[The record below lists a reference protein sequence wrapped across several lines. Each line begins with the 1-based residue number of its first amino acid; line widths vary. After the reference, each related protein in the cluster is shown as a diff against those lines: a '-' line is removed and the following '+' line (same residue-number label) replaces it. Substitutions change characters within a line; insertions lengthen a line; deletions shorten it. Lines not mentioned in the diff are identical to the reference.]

1 MKTVVKAGLAAAAL
15 LAIGAA
21 PAAAQS
27 GVRVGSLS
35 CTVDPSI
42 GFIIG
47 SVRNLHCTFNPT
59 RGGPRVAYTGTVSR
73 LGLDVGVTGKGGM
86 VWAVFAP
93 TRQVQPH
100 QLRGTFV
107 GASSSAS
114 VGVGVGANVLVGGNN
129 NTITLQPLSL
139 EGQTGL
145 NLALGVASLTLQ

>member
-1 MKTVVKAGLAAAAL
+1 MKTVVKAALAAAAL
-15 LAIGAA
+15 LALGAA

-27 GVRVGSLS
+27 SVRVGTLS
-35 CTVDPSI
+35 CTVAPSI

-47 SVRNLHCTFNPT
+47 SVRNLSCTFSPN
-59 RGGPRVAYTGTVSR
+59 RGGPRVSYSGAVSR

-93 TRQVQPH
+93 TRKVQPH
-100 QLRGTFV
+100 QLRGTYV

-114 VGVGVGANVLVGGNN
+114 LGVGVGANLLVGGNN